1 MKGLKIL
8 INIILDLLILILVI
22 GIGIALYGF
31 IQVKVLNKTY
41 SNYFGYTY
49 FQILTGSM
57 EETIKVDDIVFVR
70 VTREAKK
77 NDIISYEKEKEI
89 ITHRIIEVNDE
100 GYITKGDNNNTDDGL
115 IKKEQVI
122 GKVVY
127 IGKGYGKVKK
137 FVTEPIV
144 LIPFIAVIAFFSWY
158 MAIVKKERSMEDE
171 E

>member
-57 EETIKVDDIVFVR
+57 EETIKIDDIVFVH

>member
-158 MAIVKKERSMEDE
+158 MAIVKKERSKEDE